1 MESQSTGQVFTPAV
15 DDAVINDA
23 VVNGAVEQ
31 RFGISHGRL
40 DVAPVSPAVDG
51 TGGGQTKQPVPATE
65 VKQLYRQFRKAAL
78 ESTARELRKQQYEH
92 IQNQVEILSIPID
105 NISVNDFLSQLK
117 HGVVFTP
124 NVDHLMKLQK
134 DMDFVKAYSKA
145 DYRVCDSQVLMFAS
159 KFLGTPL
166 KAKISGSDL
175 FPMFCEHHR
184 HNEAIKIFLMGGAE
198 GIADQAMERINA
210 RIGRQIIVQ
219 AHSPSFG
226 FEKDEAECDRILDMI
241 RQSPANVLVVG
252 VGAPKQEKWIAK
264 YRDQLP
270 NIDIFLAVGAAIDF
284 EAGNK
289 PRSPELLSKLGLEWL
304 YRLSTEPGRLWKRYL
319 LDDFPFLWLLVKERL
334 ARLQRKPA
342 ADEIVSRRV

>member
-1 MESQSTGQVFTPAV
+1 MESQSTGQVFASADGV
-15 DDAVINDA
+15 VINDAVINDA
-23 VVNGAVEQ
+23 VEQGLEINDSPLADTADSSPTAAAAVLSE
-31 RFGISHGRL
+31 
-40 DVAPVSPAVDG
+40 
-51 TGGGQTKQPVPATE
+51 QPVPATE

-78 ESTARELRKQQYEH
+78 ESTARELRKQQYDH
-92 IQNQVEILSIPID
+92 LQTQVEILSIPID

-117 HGVVFTP
+117 RGVVFTP

-134 DMDFVKAYSKA
+134 DIDFVKAYSKA

-184 HNEAIKIFLMGGAE
+184 HNEVIKIFLMGGAE
-198 GIADQAMERINA
+198 GIAARAMERINA

-226 FEKDEAECDRILDMI
+226 FEKDEAECDRILEMI

-289 PRSPELLSKLGLEWL
+289 PRAPELLSKLGLEWL

-319 LDDFPFLWLLVKERL
+319 LDDFPFLWLVIKERF
-334 ARLQRKPA
+334 ARLRRKPA
-342 ADEIVSRRV
+342 PKDT

>member
-1 MESQSTGQVFTPAV
+1 MIKDTLSQESMSDDVRLVASSDPTEPEATVLQVGP
-15 DDAVINDA
+15 N
-23 VVNGAVEQ
+23 
-31 RFGISHGRL
+31 
-40 DVAPVSPAVDG
+40 
-51 TGGGQTKQPVPATE
+51 VPATE
-65 VKQLYRQFRKAAL
+65 VRQLYRQFRKAAL
-78 ESTARELRKQQYEH
+78 ESTARELRKQQYER
-92 IQNQVEILSIPID
+92 IQTQVEILSIPID

-117 HGVVFTP
+117 RGVVFTP

-134 DMDFVKAYSKA
+134 DMDFVRAYSQA

-198 GIADQAMERINA
+198 GVAALAMERINA

-226 FEKDEAECDRILDMI
+226 FEKDEAECERILEMI

-289 PRSPELLSKLGLEWL
+289 PRAPELLSKLGLEWL

-319 LDDFPFLWLLVKERL
+319 LDDFPFLWLVLKERFV
-334 ARLQRKPA
+334 RLRRRPA
-342 ADEIVSRRV
+342 SEDS

>member
-1 MESQSTGQVFTPAV
+1 MESQSTGQVFTSSTADV
-15 DDAVINDA
+15 AINNAVIN
-23 VVNGAVEQ
+23 NAVEQ
-31 RFGISHGRL
+31 GLGIDDPSL
-40 DVAPVSPAVDG
+40 VDVDVADSSPTA
-51 TGGGQTKQPVPATE
+51 TAAGQANQPVPATE

-78 ESTARELRKQQYEH
+78 ESTARELRKQQYDH
-92 IQNQVEILSIPID
+92 LQTQVEILSIPID

-134 DMDFVKAYSKA
+134 DIDFVKAYSKA

-198 GIADQAMERINA
+198 GIAAQAMERINA

-226 FEKDEAECDRILDMI
+226 FEKDEAECDRILEMI

-319 LDDFPFLWLLVKERL
+319 LDDFPFLWLVIKERF
-334 ARLQRKPA
+334 ARLRRKSA
-342 ADEIVSRRV
+342 SKDV

>member
-1 MESQSTGQVFTPAV
+1 MESQSTGQVFTSAV
-15 DDAVINDA
+15 DSAAINNSVIN
-23 VVNGAVEQ
+23 AVEL
-31 RFGISHGRL
+31 GL
-40 DVAPVSPAVDG
+40 EVNDSPFADTVDASPTAAAAVPD
-51 TGGGQTKQPVPATE
+51 KQPVPATE

-78 ESTARELRKQQYEH
+78 ESTARELRKQQYDH
-92 IQNQVEILSIPID
+92 LQTQVEILSIPID

-117 HGVVFTP
+117 QGVVFTP

-134 DMDFVKAYSKA
+134 DIDFVKAYSKA

-198 GIADQAMERINA
+198 GIAAQAMERINA

-289 PRSPELLSKLGLEWL
+289 PRAPELLSKLGLEWL

-319 LDDFPFLWLLVKERL
+319 LDDFPFLWLVIKERFS
-334 ARLQRKPA
+334 RLRPKPA
-342 ADEIVSRRV
+342 PKDI

>member
-1 MESQSTGQVFTPAV
+1 MESQSTGQVVTSAI
-15 DDAVINDA
+15 DAA
-23 VVNGAVEQ
+23 VVNEVVINPVVEQ
-31 RFGISHGRL
+31 GLEPSNL
-40 DVAPVSPAVDG
+40 SSVDPAGASLAAVQAG
-51 TGGGQTKQPVPATE
+51 EPVPAE
-65 VKQLYRQFRKAAL
+65 NVKQLYREFRKAAL
-78 ESTARELRKQQYEH
+78 ESTARELRKQQYER
-92 IQNQVEILSIPID
+92 IQTQVEILSIPID

-117 HGVVFTP
+117 KGVVFTP

-184 HNEAIKIFLMGGAE
+184 NNEAIKIFLMGGAD
-198 GIADQAMERINA
+198 GIAAQAMERINA

-226 FEKDEAECDRILDMI
+226 FEKDEAECDRILEMI

-264 YRDQLP
+264 YCEQLP
-270 NIDIFLAVGAAIDF
+270 SIDIFLAVGAAIDF

-319 LDDFPFLWLLVKERL
+319 VDDFPFLWLVIKERF
-334 ARLQRKPA
+334 ARLWRKPTVDGTA
-342 ADEIVSRRV
+342 SRKVG

>member
-1 MESQSTGQVFTPAV
+1 MESQSTGRVVTSAI
-15 DDAVINDA
+15 DAA
-23 VVNGAVEQ
+23 VVNEVVINPVVEQ
-31 RFGISHGRL
+31 GLEPSNLSAI
-40 DVAPVSPAVDG
+40 DPAGASLAAVQAG
-51 TGGGQTKQPVPATE
+51 ESVPAE
-65 VKQLYRQFRKAAL
+65 NVKQLYRQFRKAAL
-78 ESTARELRKQQYEH
+78 ESTARELRKQQYER
-92 IQNQVEILSIPID
+92 IQTQVEILSIPID

-117 HGVVFTP
+117 KGVVFTP

-184 HNEAIKIFLMGGAE
+184 NNEAIKIFLMGGAD
-198 GIADQAMERINA
+198 GIAAQAMERINA

-226 FEKDEAECDRILDMI
+226 FEQDEAECDRILEMI

-289 PRSPELLSKLGLEWL
+289 PRAPELLSKLGLEWL
-304 YRLSTEPGRLWKRYL
+304 YRLSTEPRRLWKRYL
-319 LDDFPFLWLLVKERL
+319 VDDFPFLWLVIKERF
-334 ARLQRKPA
+334 ARLWRKPA
-342 ADEIVSRRV
+342 VDGAASRKV

>member
-1 MESQSTGQVFTPAV
+1 MKSQSAEQMFESPVSGAATH
-15 DDAVINDA
+15 DA
-23 VVNGAVEQ
+23 VVKGGVNQSLNTDNSLSAGSTDSPTPPVQAEQ
-31 RFGISHGRL
+31 IK
-40 DVAPVSPAVDG
+40 P
-51 TGGGQTKQPVPATE
+51 PVPAAE
-65 VKQLYRQFRKAAL
+65 VKELYRQFRKAAL
-78 ESTARELRKQQYEH
+78 ESTARELRKQQYDH
-92 IQNQVEILSIPID
+92 LQNQVEILNIPID
-105 NISVNDFLSQLK
+105 NLSVHDFLNQLK
-117 HGVVFTP
+117 RGVVFTP

-134 DMDFVKAYSKA
+134 DVDFVKAYRTA

-184 HNEAIKIFLMGGAE
+184 HNETIKIFLMGGAE
-198 GIADQAMERINA
+198 GIAARAMERINA
-210 RIGRQIIVQ
+210 RIGRQIVVQ
-219 AHSPSFG
+219 AHSPTFG
-226 FEKDEAECDRILDMI
+226 FEKDQAECERILEMI

-289 PRSPELLSKLGLEWL
+289 PRAPELLSKLGLEWL
-304 YRLSTEPGRLWKRYL
+304 YRLSTEPRRLWKRYL
-319 LDDFPFLWLLVKERL
+319 LDDFPFLWLVFKERF
-334 ARLQRKPA
+334 ARLQRKAVP
-342 ADEIVSRRV
+342 DDTVSPRV

>member
-1 MESQSTGQVFTPAV
+1 MEVEESSDQQVSSQ
-15 DDAVINDA
+15 
-23 VVNGAVEQ
+23 
-31 RFGISHGRL
+31 
-40 DVAPVSPAVDG
+40 
-51 TGGGQTKQPVPATE
+51 E

-92 IQNQVEILSIPID
+92 LQNQVEILNIPID
-105 NISVNDFLSQLK
+105 NISVHDFLSQLNR
-117 HGVVFTP
+117 GVVFTP

-134 DMDFVKAYSKA
+134 DIDFVKAYSKA
-145 DYRVCDSQVLMFAS
+145 DFRVCDSQVLMYAS

-184 HNEAIKIFLMGGAE
+184 HNEQMKIFLLGGAE
-198 GIADQAMERINA
+198 GVADQAQQRINA
-210 RIGRQIIVQ
+210 RIGRDIIVQ

-226 FEKDEAECDRILDMI
+226 FEKDEEECQRILEMI

-264 YRDQLP
+264 YKDELP
-270 NIDIFLAVGAAIDF
+270 TIDIFMAVGAAIDF

-289 PRSPELLSKLGLEWL
+289 PRAPELMGKLGLEWL
-304 YRLSTEPGRLWKRYL
+304 YRLASEPNRLWKRYL
-319 LDDFPFLWLLVKERL
+319 LDDFPFFWLIAKEKL
-334 ARLQRKPA
+334 GRKRPKSTPV
-342 ADEIVSRRV
+342 DSDIS